1 MIFCA
6 CDADKNDEISEEEIK
21 DEDCVAIQQSIF
33 HDNYLTKA
41 GFYLDV
47 LTLDDAKKA
56 LTGIINDPIGVYN
69 KFFNGDNG
77 KIITGVIWNSKWNR
91 DSKGITK
98 KLIFSLWSLSS

>member
-6 CDADKNDEISEEEIK
+6 CDADENDEISEEEVK

-77 KIITGVIWNSKWNR
+77 KIITGVI
-91 DSKGITK
+91 
-98 KLIFSLWSLSS
+98 